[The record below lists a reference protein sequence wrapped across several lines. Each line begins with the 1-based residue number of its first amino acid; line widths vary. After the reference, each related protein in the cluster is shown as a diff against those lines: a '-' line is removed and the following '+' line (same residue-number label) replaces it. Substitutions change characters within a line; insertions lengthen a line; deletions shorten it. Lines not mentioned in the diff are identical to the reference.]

1 MNTIVLYNR
10 IYYCFNFTSF
20 TSLPVC
26 VQIKCFTSLPV
37 LSSKASQL
45 IDCTPTQPYLDDA
58 VLSRGA
64 AAIENGLSCPL
75 PSIQFPA
82 VVAAGKLLMKWKSH
96 FSTTSS
102 SIGKIAAAVTHALAV
117 QQGKKYNNLI
127 KQTDDGY
134 GQLFCLLNSSF
145 IHSLLKA

>member
-1 MNTIVLYNR
+1 MCADQVLH
-10 IYYCFNFTSF
+10 IAACALFEGIATH
-20 TSLPVC
+20 
-26 VQIKCFTSLPV
+26 
-37 LSSKASQL
+37 
-45 IDCTPTQPYLDDA
+45 CTPTQPYLDDA

-96 FSTTSS
+96 VSSSDS

-117 QQGKKYNNLI
+117 QQGKKYNNFI
-127 KQTDDGY
+127 KNTDDGY
-134 GQLFCLLNSSF
+134 LISYFVCSIHHSF
-145 IHSLLKA
+145 IHHLKHTN